1 MHPSLEY
8 LESRKGEPCL
18 VCFKNADRHHM
29 KEIGAGR
36 KRTGNHWE
44 HFTTVNLCR
53 LHHTELHQIGE
64 KKFSEKYN
72 INLWKYAA
80 INLAKW
86 IYQQTKEGELK

>member
-1 MHPSLEY
+1 
-8 LESRKGEPCL
+8 
-18 VCFKNADRHHM
+18 VCFEPADRHHLEEVGM
-29 KEIGAGR
+29 GR
-36 KRTGNHWE
+36 NRKKPMYE
-44 HFTTVNLCR
+44 HFLIGHLCR
-53 LHHTELHQIGE
+53 NHHVELDQIGE